1 MVIYRNFLGSGGG
14 WCGGRRGRRRRRWG
28 RGGMGEQ
35 GDGEGEDE
43 GGAGA
48 GETEESG
55 RDTGAALPVVT
66 YAPCRRAVV

>member
-1 MVIYRNFLGSGGG
+1 
-14 WCGGRRGRRRRRWG
+14 
-28 RGGMGEQ
+28 MGEQ